1 MILRPRRGRS
11 GHLLI
16 EALIA
21 GAVLAIALTGVLAG
35 SSKAERDLGE
45 ANADQQ
51 AILLAQ
57 EMLEAQRIKPVNS
70 ADWAPRVASGS
81 FTRPQEA
88 SWPWTLTVTVA
99 ADAAMGAVGPVMI
112 HRAVMV
118 VSYRTRSVTLET
130 SKW

>member
-130 SKW
+130 IKW